1 VPQGLWQSFK
11 LVKKTPAGEQ
21 AGQEV
26 VDIEYRY
33 DLITSGPIVGRHG
46 FARIVHVGGS
56 AVALGA
62 TTSDTRFKVS
72 CTLNPKKSLTRVSRY
87 LKPKPYTPNPKPKP
101 LNKL

>member
-1 VPQGLWQSFK
+1 MPQGLWQSFK

-62 TTSDTRFKVS
+62 TTSDTRFKVA
-72 CTLNPKKSLTRVSRY
+72 
-87 LKPKPYTPNPKPKP
+87 
-101 LNKL
+101 